1 MKTPLPILIALIAVL
16 ALVTIACSDSE
27 PEVITVVVTATPAP
41 EQPTNTPVP
50 TPEPSATAL
59 PTSIASPTP
68 NPTSTTAPVPTH
80 TPVPV
85 DTPAPTAPPAPEPI
99 ATDTPTPTPTPTPVV
114 EYYRKSVIQILENE
128 AAIGSAVVIGK
139 DGNTIIVA
147 TALHV
152 MNALPSSDSIT
163 IGGTILEDNVAAR
176 YELLYEQ
183 AEYDFALAKL
193 SGCTCEDIEP
203 AEVVSPNTEL
213 PSFTSVQSFGYSG
226 GVDGGALRGAIQV
239 ARVGWLSASVSEAK
253 GSSGGGVFLTST
265 QKLVGIITDGA
276 TLNPYVSG
284 ITLAVDMR
292 YFAEEIEAAIS
303 GRTPQRVPRM
313 SFTRDEL
320 VDKSRVT
327 LEPGR
332 WWVQVRIQ
340 LRNRRPC
347 TSLANQSIGCISSLF
362 SVGISRHLRPSD
374 GPRTPTETVFERV
387 GSIATWQ
394 TEERWLLSE
403 VLYLSA
409 LHESR
414 VTVDVTLPSWAI
426 WSILIVRI

>member
-1 MKTPLPILIALIAVL
+1 MKAPLQAIIALIAIL
-16 ALVTIACSDSE
+16 SLVVIACSETE
-27 PEVITVVVTATPAP
+27 PEVITVIVTATPAP

-50 TPEPSATAL
+50 TPQPSATTL
-59 PTSIASPTP
+59 
-68 NPTSTTAPVPTH
+68 
-80 TPVPV
+80 
-85 DTPAPTAPPAPEPI
+85 PAPTASL
-99 ATDTPTPTPTPTPVV
+99 TPTPTSTATPIPTHTAIPVDSPTTTAPAPVPAATATPVPTSTPTPEV
-114 EYYRKSVIQILENE
+114 EHYRRSVIQILEDGQVL
-128 AAIGSAVVIGK
+128 GSAVVINK
-139 DGNTIIVA
+139 DRDTLAIA

-152 MNALPSSDSIT
+152 MEALSSESSMT
-163 IGGTILEDNVAAR
+163 IGGTIFEDDVGVR
-176 YELLYEQ
+176 YELLYKQE
-183 AEYDFALAKL
+183 EYDLALAKL
-193 SGCTCEDIEP
+193 SGCTCEGIEP
-203 AEVVSPNTEL
+203 AEVVGRHIEL
-213 PSFTSVQSFGYSG
+213 PSFSSVQSFGYSG

-265 QKLVGIITDGA
+265 QELVGIITGGA

-292 YFAEEIEAAIS
+292 YFVDEIEAAVA
-303 GRTPQRVPRM
+303 GRSPQRIPRT

-320 VDKSRVT
+320 VDGRRAI

-332 WWVQVRIQ
+332 WSIQVRIE
-340 LRNRRPC
+340 LENRTPC
-347 TSLANQSIGCISSLF
+347 TSPRNRIGCVSSPF
-362 SVGISRHLRPSD
+362 SVEISRYLRPSD
-374 GPRTPTETVFERV
+374 GPRTPTETVFGRV

-414 VTVDVTLPSWAI
+414 VTVDVTLPSWAN
-426 WSILIVRI
+426 WTILIFRI